1 MAFRT
6 QKIRCESQKAN
17 GSSDVSRPYLGQ
29 AGARRL
35 SAAAPDH
42 GKSWGMVLDSVY
54 AAQRV
59 SRNVRD
65 ATGYSLKIDLE
76 RKKPL
81 NNANGKAKVNDPRP
95 NAKAQAGEKQGF
107 DMP

>member
-1 MAFRT
+1 VVEGVKHKECRWKSALGWHSGLKKSDVRVRKRT
-6 QKIRCESQKAN
+6 EAP
-17 GSSDVSRPYLGQ
+17 DVSRPYLGQ

-42 GKSWGMVLDSVY
+42 GGSWGMVLDSVY

-65 ATGYSLKIDLE
+65 ATGMLLQFHLKG
-76 RKKPL
+76 RSP
-81 NNANGKAKVNDPRP
+81 
-95 NAKAQAGEKQGF
+95 
-107 DMP
+107 